1 MKLFRNIK
9 KEMNL
14 SDKEYENSVILG
26 PENTSIGNSISLGIK
41 NSNDN
46 MNGNSNHFTHKIK
59 CAIKS
64 ISKKVILDSIT
75 KLDPRYLAKNN
86 PVMFT
91 VEIGFIIVLLIAF
104 LPSNISIEFV
114 NQSRVLYFQTA
125 IILIL
130 TVWFATFSESLSE
143 AQAKARVDSLR
154 SLEKEVSAHKIINNE
169 KEVTVTSTSLNPGDE
184 VMVYAGEIIPRDG
197 LVNEC
202 KAFVDESMMTG
213 ESNPVFKE
221 EGDHVIGGTRVASDK
236 LVVEITS
243 EAGRSFLD
251 EMIGLIQSST
261 RPKTKN
267 EIALSMLLAGLS
279 LIFIMVIGTLLFF
292 TDFLGYKADI
302 ATQVALL
309 VALMPTT
316 IGALLPAIG
325 VAGIT
330 RLGRDSIIAK
340 SGKGIEAAG
349 DCDVLILDK
358 TGTITEGSRS
368 AVEFISMNEYTEKD
382 IGQAAFAASIH
393 DTTHE
398 GKSIVDLAEEKKFV
412 PPLLEKIIPAR
423 SLPFSA
429 ETKCSGIEFIASKET
444 ILNTEQEEEFRSLA
458 RGILDDGSRGISST
472 DKPLTADAAVSP
484 SIEEI
489 ERDIERA
496 SKSRVH
502 DLLAKLEQTKS
513 EVRILKGAVDMI
525 IDFAGPNV
533 NQAELKWK
541 AQEVAKNG
549 ATPLAVSINN
559 EVIGIVVLKDNL
571 KENIKEK
578 LNEVRTT
585 GITTVMITGDNQLT
599 AQVIAKEANVDEVI
613 AEAKPTDKLTRVQQ
627 EQLKGHVIG
636 MVGDGTNDAPALAKA
651 DVGLAMNS
659 GTAAAKEAANMVD
672 LDSDPSNIMKVVKL
686 GKQLLMT
693 RGAITTFSIAN
704 DAAKYFAILPAM
716 FAGTNNPKMQML
728 NIMHLSSPET
738 AILSTLIFNA
748 IIIPALIPISL
759 RGVKF
764 KAEPPQKTFIR
775 NMLIYG
781 LGGAALPFVGI
792 KAIDMLLSVFMK

>member
-1 MKLFRNIK
+1 MTVVFKITNIMKMMK
-9 KEMNL
+9 M
-14 SDKEYENSVILG
+14 DK
-26 PENTSIGNSISLGIK
+26 ISK
-41 NSNDN
+41 QNNSNN
-46 MNGNSNHFTHKIK
+46 VGNNKKNNKIK
-59 CAIKS
+59 TLSAA

-91 VEIGFIIVLLIAF
+91 VEMAFIVVLAIGFF
-104 LPSNISIEFV
+104 PNISREFV
-114 NQSRVLYFQTA
+114 SQNPILYLESA

-143 AQAKARVDSLR
+143 AQARARVDSLR
-154 SLEKEVSAHKIINNE
+154 SLEKEVTAHKIVNDE
-169 KEVTVTSTSLNPGDE
+169 KEITVASTSLKPGDE
-184 VMVYAGEIIPRDG
+184 VRVYTGEIIPRDG
-197 LVNEC
+197 LVNVG

-221 EGDHVIGGTRVASDK
+221 KGDHVIGGTKLASDK
-236 LVVEITS
+236 LVVEISS

-251 EMIGLIQSST
+251 QMVSLIQNAT
-261 RPKTKN
+261 RPKTQN
-267 EIALSMLLAGLS
+267 EIALTMLLAGLS

-292 TDFLGYKADI
+292 VHLLGYKADI
-302 ATQVALL
+302 ATLIALL

-316 IGALLPAIG
+316 IGGLLPAIG

-330 RLGRDSIIAK
+330 RLGRDSIVAK

-368 AVEFISMNEYTEKD
+368 AVAFMPMNKFTEKD
-382 IGQAAFAASIH
+382 VGQAAFAASIH

-398 GKSIVDLAEEKKFV
+398 GKSIVDLAEEKKFI

-423 SLPFSA
+423 SIDFTA
-429 ETKCSGIEFIASKET
+429 ESRCGGIEFISNKEA
-444 ILNTEQEEEFRSLA
+444 ILNKDQEEEFKSVA
-458 RGILDDGSRGISST
+458 RTIIDKSRN
-472 DKPLTADAAVSP
+472 LTINP
-484 SIEEI
+484 TIE
-489 ERDIERA
+489 DIEKDIEVA

-502 DLLAKLEQTKS
+502 DMLLKLEQTKN
-513 EVRILKGAVDMI
+513 EVKILKGAVDVI
-525 IDFAGPNV
+525 LDLAGPNV

-541 AQEVAKNG
+541 AQEISKDG
-549 ATPLAVSINN
+549 GTPLAVSINN
-559 EVIGIVVLKDNL
+559 EIIGLVALKDNL
-571 KENIKEK
+571 KENIREK

-585 GITTVMITGDNQLT
+585 GIKTVMLTGDNQLT
-599 AQVIAKEANVDEVI
+599 AQVIAKEADVDEVM
-613 AEAKPTDKLTRVQQ
+613 AEAKPTDKLRRVEE

-651 DVGLAMNS
+651 DIALAMNS

-716 FAGTNNPKMQML
+716 FVGGNPKLQML
-728 NIMHLSSPET
+728 NIMQLHSPET

-748 IIIPALIPISL
+748 IIIPALIPLSL

-764 KAEPPQKTFIR
+764 KPEPPQKTFLR
-775 NMLIYG
+775 NIVIYG
-781 LGGAALPFVGI
+781 IGGAVLPFIAI
-792 KAIDMLLSVFMK
+792 KAIDMLLTVFIR

>member
-1 MKLFRNIK
+1 MTVVFKITNILKMMK
-9 KEMNL
+9 M
-14 SDKEYENSVILG
+14 DK
-26 PENTSIGNSISLGIK
+26 ISK
-41 NSNDN
+41 QNNSNN
-46 MNGNSNHFTHKIK
+46 VGNNKKNNKIK
-59 CAIKS
+59 TLSAA

-91 VEIGFIIVLLIAF
+91 VEMAFIVVLAIGFF
-104 LPSNISIEFV
+104 PNISREFV
-114 NQSRVLYFQTA
+114 SQNPILYLESA

-143 AQAKARVDSLR
+143 AQARARVDSLR
-154 SLEKEVSAHKIINNE
+154 SLEKEVTAHKIVNDE
-169 KEVTVTSTSLNPGDE
+169 KEITVASTSLKPGDE
-184 VMVYAGEIIPRDG
+184 VRVYTGEIIPRDG
-197 LVNEC
+197 LVNVG

-221 EGDHVIGGTRVASDK
+221 KGDHVIGGTKLASDK
-236 LVVEITS
+236 LVVEISS

-251 EMIGLIQSST
+251 QMVSLIQNAT
-261 RPKTKN
+261 RPKTQN
-267 EIALSMLLAGLS
+267 EIALTMLLAGLS

-292 TDFLGYKADI
+292 VHLLGYKADI
-302 ATQVALL
+302 ATLIALL

-316 IGALLPAIG
+316 IGGLLPAIG

-330 RLGRDSIIAK
+330 RLGRDSIVAK

-368 AVEFISMNEYTEKD
+368 AVAFMPMNKFTEKD
-382 IGQAAFAASIH
+382 VGQAAFAASIH

-398 GKSIVDLAEEKKFV
+398 GKSIVDLAEEKKFI

-423 SLPFSA
+423 SIDFTA
-429 ETKCSGIEFIASKET
+429 ESRCGGIEFISNKEA
-444 ILNTEQEEEFRSLA
+444 ILNKDQEEEFKSVA
-458 RGILDDGSRGISST
+458 RTIIDKSRN
-472 DKPLTADAAVSP
+472 LTINP
-484 SIEEI
+484 TIE
-489 ERDIERA
+489 DIEKDIEVA

-502 DLLAKLEQTKS
+502 DMLLKLEQTKN
-513 EVRILKGAVDMI
+513 EVKILKGAVDVI
-525 IDFAGPNV
+525 LDLAGPNV

-541 AQEVAKNG
+541 AQEISKDG
-549 ATPLAVSINN
+549 GTPLAVSINN
-559 EVIGIVVLKDNL
+559 EIIGLVALKDNL
-571 KENIKEK
+571 KESIREK

-585 GITTVMITGDNQLT
+585 GIKTVMLTGDNQLT
-599 AQVIAKEANVDEVI
+599 AQVIAKEADVDEVM
-613 AEAKPTDKLTRVQQ
+613 AEAKPTDKLRRVEE
-627 EQLKGHVIG
+627 EQMKGHVIG

-651 DVGLAMNS
+651 DIALAMNS

-716 FAGTNNPKMQML
+716 FVGGNPKLQML
-728 NIMHLSSPET
+728 NIMQLHSPET

-748 IIIPALIPISL
+748 IIIPALIPLSL

-764 KAEPPQKTFIR
+764 KPEPPQKTFLR
-775 NMLIYG
+775 NIVIYG
-781 LGGAALPFVGI
+781 IGGAVLPFIAI
-792 KAIDMLLSVFMK
+792 KAIDMLLTVFIK